1 MKNQK
6 GSVIDIRTYND
17 LLEVG
22 EIEKDRMEFVLSA
35 IWEHKAST
43 DYQTAYDAELYY
55 KHQNPT
61 IMRYQKFVY
70 NQFGQKVPDIWSP
83 NNKIAS
89 NWYNYFTVQKNSYLL
104 GNGVT
109 FGKDETKKKLGKD
122 FDKVVLDV
130 ATDASNG
137 GVAFGFWNLN
147 HLECFSL
154 TEFVPLYDE
163 DDGGLKAGIRFWQI
177 DDSKPLRATL
187 YELDGYT
194 DYIKRKDEDVQILHD
209 KRAYTQI
216 VKRNDIEGETILDGA
231 PPAGFP
237 IVPLWNVNRQSDL
250 VGNRGT
256 IDAYDLMVS
265 GLINNVSD
273 GEFIYWI
280 LKNCG
285 GMNGEDDARFIEQ
298 LKLTRVAHAD
308 GDDGASVEA
317 HNVTVEFQATAEA
330 LDRLTAQLYTDFMAL
345 KVEDVSAGSVTATQ
359 IQAAYEPIN
368 QKTDQFEYCVTEF
381 INGILALAGI
391 EDEPTYTRSQMSNQS
406 ELLEMVLQCA
416 EYLDDE
422 YVTTKILTLLGDAD
436 KAREV
441 LKRKDAEAADRYALT
456 GAEGEETDTGD
467 DGGATDVASADEA
480 VEAAEETVGRTL
492 NGAQTQSLLTVMKS
506 LSEGSLTEG
515 QAVNIIATAIGVTKQ
530 EAMAIIRGE

>member
-1 MKNQK
+1 
-6 GSVIDIRTYND
+6 
-17 LLEVG
+17 
-22 EIEKDRMEFVLSA
+22 MEFVLDA
-35 IWEHKAST
+35 IREHKGSEL
-43 DYQTAYDAELYY
+43 YKTAYDAELYY

-61 IMRYQKFVY
+61 IMRFQKWIY
-70 NQFGQKVPDIWSP
+70 NMYGQKVPDIWSP

-89 NWYNYFTVQKNSYLL
+89 NWYNYFTTQAVSYLL

-109 FGKDETKKKLGKD
+109 FKSEANKKKLGKD
-122 FDKVVLDV
+122 FDKKVQDV
-130 ATDASNG
+130 AIHAKNG
-137 GVAFGFWNLN
+137 GVSFGFWNLD
-147 HLECFSL
+147 HLECFDL
-154 TEFVPLYDE
+154 TEFVPIYDE

-194 DYIKRKDEDVQILHD
+194 DYIKRKDEDVAILHD

-216 VKRNDIEGETILDGA
+216 VKKNDIEGETILDGA

-237 IVPLWNVNRQSDL
+237 IVPLWNINRQSDI

-285 GMNGEDDARFIEQ
+285 GMSELDDAKFIEQ
-298 LKLTRVAHAD
+298 LKLTHVAHANGD
-308 GDDGASVEA
+308 DDGASVEA
-317 HNVTVEFQATAEA
+317 HNVTVEFEATAEA
-330 LDRLTAQLYTDFMAL
+330 LDRLTAQLYVDFMAL
-345 KVEDVSAGSVTATQ
+345 KVQDVSAGSVTATQ

-368 QKTDQFEYCVTEF
+368 QKTDQFEYQVTEF

-391 EDEPTYTRSQMSNQS
+391 DDEPTYTRSQMSNQS
-406 ELLEMVLQCA
+406 ETLEIVLQAA

-441 LKRKDAEAADRYALT
+441 LKRKDAEAADRYKQMETELEELKNQQEVNSDAD
-456 GAEGEETDTGD
+456 AE
-467 DGGATDVASADEA
+467 
-480 VEAAEETVGRTL
+480 
-492 NGAQTQSLLTVMKS
+492 
-506 LSEGSLTEG
+506 
-515 QAVNIIATAIGVTKQ
+515 
-530 EAMAIIRGE
+530 

>member
-1 MKNQK
+1 M
-6 GSVIDIRTYND
+6 VDIYTYND
-17 LLEVG
+17 LLDIG
-22 EIEKDRMEFVLSA
+22 ENEKQRMEFVLSA
-35 IWEHKAST
+35 IREHKGS
-43 DYQTAYDAELYY
+43 DLYKTAYDAELYY

-61 IMRYQKFVY
+61 IMRYQKFVHDMY
-70 NQFGQKVPDIWSP
+70 GRKVPDVWSP

-89 NWYNYFTVQKNSYLL
+89 NWYNYFTTQAVSYLL

-109 FGKDETKKKLGKD
+109 FGKKEATKDKLGKD
-122 FDKVVLDV
+122 FDKKVQDI
-130 ATDASNG
+130 ATHAKNG
-137 GVAFGFWNLN
+137 GVAFGFWNLD
-147 HLECFSL
+147 HLECFDL

-177 DDSKPLRATL
+177 DDQKPLRATL

-194 DYIKRKDEDVQILHD
+194 DYIKRKDEDVAVLKD

-285 GMNGEDDARFIEQ
+285 GMNEVDDAKFIEQ

-308 GDDGASVEA
+308 GDDGAGVEA
-317 HNVTVEFQATAEA
+317 HNVSVEFEATAEA
-330 LDRLTAQLYTDFMAL
+330 LDRLTVQLYKDFMAL

-359 IQAAYEPIN
+359 IVAAYEPIN
-368 QKTDQFEYCVTEF
+368 QKTDKFEYQVTDF
-381 INGILALAGI
+381 IQGILELAGI

-406 ELLEMVLQCA
+406 EILEMVLQCA

-422 YVTTKILTLLGDAD
+422 YVTTKILTLLGDSD
-436 KAREV
+436 KVQEV
-441 LKRKDAEAADRYALT
+441 LKRKDAEAADRYKQQEAELEELRNQQQNQSN
-456 GAEGEETDTGD
+456 EGEENP
-467 DGGATDVASADEA
+467 
-480 VEAAEETVGRTL
+480 VEE
-492 NGAQTQSLLTVMKS
+492 
-506 LSEGSLTEG
+506 
-515 QAVNIIATAIGVTKQ
+515 
-530 EAMAIIRGE
+530 

>member
-1 MKNQK
+1 M
-6 GSVIDIRTYND
+6 IDILTFND
-17 LLEVG
+17 LVEIG
-22 EIEKDRMEFVLSA
+22 ENERDRMEFVLAA
-35 IWEHKAST
+35 IHEHKGSEL
-43 DYQTAYDAELYY
+43 YKTAYDAELYY

-61 IMRYQKFVY
+61 IMRFQKFVY

-89 NWYNYFTVQKNSYLL
+89 NWYNYFTTQAVSYLL

-109 FGKDETKKKLGKD
+109 FGKKEQTKNKLGKD
-122 FDKVVLDV
+122 FDKKVQDI
-130 ATDASNG
+130 AIHAKNG
-137 GVAFGFWNLN
+137 GVGFGFWNLD
-147 HLECFSL
+147 HIEAFSL

-177 DDSKPLRATL
+177 DDTKPLRATL

-194 DYIKRKDEDVQILHD
+194 DYIKRKDEDVSVLKE

-237 IVPLWNVNRQSDL
+237 IVPLWNINRQSDL

-285 GMNGEDDARFIEQ
+285 GMDQMDDAKFIEQ
-298 LKLTRVAHAD
+298 LKLTHVAHAD

-317 HNVTVEFQATAEA
+317 HNVSVEFDASAEA
-330 LDRLTAQLYTDFMAL
+330 LDRLTAQLYKDFMAL
-345 KVEDVSAGSVTATQ
+345 KVEDVSAGNVTATQ
-359 IQAAYEPIN
+359 IVAAYEPIN
-368 QKTDQFEYCVTEF
+368 QKTDQFEYQVTEF

-391 EDEPTYTRSQMSNQS
+391 DDEPTYTRSQMSNQS

-416 EYLDDE
+416 EYMDDE
-422 YVTTKILTLLGDAD
+422 YITTKILTLLGDAD
-436 KAREV
+436 KAQEV
-441 LKRKDAEAADRYALT
+441 LKRKDAEAADRYKQQEAELEELKSQNENNES
-456 GAEGEETDTGD
+456 EGE
-467 DGGATDVASADEA
+467 
-480 VEAAEETVGRTL
+480 
-492 NGAQTQSLLTVMKS
+492 
-506 LSEGSLTEG
+506 
-515 QAVNIIATAIGVTKQ
+515 
-530 EAMAIIRGE
+530 

>member
-1 MKNQK
+1 M
-6 GSVIDIRTYND
+6 IDILTYND
-17 LLEVG
+17 LLEIG
-22 EIEKDRMEFVLSA
+22 ENERDRMEFVLSA
-35 IWEHKAST
+35 IREHKASK
-43 DYQTAYDAELYY
+43 DYAIAADAELYY

-61 IMRYQKFVY
+61 IMRFQKWVT
-70 NQFGQKVPDIWSP
+70 NQFGKKVPDVWSA

-89 NWYNYFTVQKNSYLL
+89 NWYNYFTTQAVSYLL

-109 FGKDETKKKLGKD
+109 FKTKANKKKLGKD
-122 FDKVVLDV
+122 FDKRVQDC
-130 ATDASNG
+130 ATAAKNG
-137 GVAFGFWNLN
+137 GIGFGFWNYD
-147 HLECFSL
+147 HLEVFKL
-154 TEFVPLYDE
+154 TEFVPLY
-163 DDGGLKAGIRFWQI
+163 GIRFWQI

-194 DYIKRKDEDVQILHD
+194 DYIKRKDEDVTILHD
-209 KRAYTQI
+209 KRAYKQI
-216 VKRNDIEGETILDGA
+216 IRKSEVEGETILDGENY
-231 PPAGFP
+231 PGFP

-250 VGNRGT
+250 VGNQGT

-285 GMNGEDDARFIEQ
+285 GMNELDDAKFIEQ
-298 LKLTRVAHAD
+298 LKLTHTAHAD

-317 HNVTVEFQATAEA
+317 HNVSVEFEATAEA
-330 LDRLTAQLYTDFMAL
+330 LDRLTEQLYADFMAL
-345 KVEDVSAGSVTATQ
+345 KVQDLSTGNKTATE
-359 IQAAYEPIN
+359 ITAAYEPIN

-381 INGILALAGI
+381 INGILELAGI

-436 KAREV
+436 KAQEV
-441 LKRKDAEAADRYALT
+441 LKRKDAESADRYK
-456 GAEGEETDTGD
+456 
-467 DGGATDVASADEA
+467 
-480 VEAAEETVGRTL
+480 
-492 NGAQTQSLLTVMKS
+492 Q
-506 LSEGSLTEG
+506 
-515 QAVNIIATAIGVTKQ
+515 Q
-530 EAMAIIRGE
+530 EAELEELRNQQNNEPVEE

>member
-1 MKNQK
+1 MK
-6 GSVIDIRTYND
+6 TYQD
-17 LLEVG
+17 LLEIG
-22 EIEKDRMEFVLSA
+22 ENERDRMEFVLDA
-35 IWEHKAST
+35 INEHNGSDLYK
-43 DYQTAYDAELYY
+43 TAYDAELYY

-61 IMRYQKFVY
+61 IMRFQKWVY
-70 NQFGQKVPDIWSP
+70 NMYGQKVPDIWSP

-89 NWYNYFTVQKNSYLL
+89 NWYNYFTTQAVSYLL

-109 FGKDETKKKLGKD
+109 FKNESNKDKLGKD
-122 FDKVVLDV
+122 FDKKVQDV
-130 ATDASNG
+130 ATHAKNG
-137 GVAFGFWNLN
+137 GVAFGFWNLD
-147 HLECFSL
+147 HLECFDL
-154 TEFVPLYDE
+154 TEFVPIYDE

-194 DYIKRKDEDVQILHD
+194 DYIKKRDKDIDVLTK

-216 VKRNDIEGETILDGA
+216 VRKNDIEGETILDGA

-237 IVPLWNVNRQSDL
+237 IVPLWNINRQSDL

-285 GMNGEDDARFIEQ
+285 GMSELEDEKFIEQ
-298 LKLTRVAHAD
+298 LKFTRVAHANGD
-308 GDDGASVEA
+308 DDGASVEA
-317 HNVTVEFQATAEA
+317 HNVSVEFEATAEA
-330 LDRLTAQLYTDFMAL
+330 LDRLTNQLYADFMAL
-345 KVEDVSAGSVTATQ
+345 KVQDLSAGNKTATE
-359 IQAAYEPIN
+359 ITAAYEPIN
-368 QKTDQFEYCVTEF
+368 QKTDQFEYQVTEF

-406 ELLEMVLQCA
+406 EILEMVLQAA

-422 YVTTKILTLLGDAD
+422 YVTKKILTLLGDAD
-436 KAREV
+436 KAQEV
-441 LKRKDAEAADRYALT
+441 LKRKDAEAADRYEQMETEL
-456 GAEGEETDTGD
+456 EELKKKNLNNE
-467 DGGATDVASADEA
+467 SEA
-480 VEAAEETVGRTL
+480 VE
-492 NGAQTQSLLTVMKS
+492 
-506 LSEGSLTEG
+506 
-515 QAVNIIATAIGVTKQ
+515 
-530 EAMAIIRGE
+530 

>member
-1 MKNQK
+1 M
-6 GSVIDIRTYND
+6 VDIYTYND
-17 LLEVG
+17 LLDIG
-22 EIEKDRMEFVLSA
+22 ENEKQRMEFILSA
-35 IWEHKAST
+35 IQEHKGS
-43 DYQTAYDAELYY
+43 DLYKTAYDAELYY

-70 NQFGQKVPDIWSP
+70 NSFGAKVPDIWSP

-89 NWYNYFTVQKNSYLL
+89 NWYNYFTTQAVSYLL

-109 FGKDETKKKLGKD
+109 FGKKEATKNKLGKD
-122 FDKVVLDV
+122 FDKKVQGI
-130 ATDASNG
+130 ATHAKNG
-137 GVAFGFWNLN
+137 GVAFGFWNLD
-147 HLECFSL
+147 HLECFDL

-163 DDGGLKAGIRFWQI
+163 DDGGLRAGIRFWQI

-194 DYIKRKDEDVQILHD
+194 DYIKRKDEEIEVFAE
-209 KRAYTQI
+209 KRKYTETK
-216 VKRNDIEGETILDGA
+216 VSNAVEGDIILDGENY
-231 PPAGFP
+231 PGFP

-265 GLINNVSD
+265 GLINNASD

-285 GMNGEDDARFIEQ
+285 GMSELDDAKFIEQ

-308 GDDGASVEA
+308 GDDGAGVEA
-317 HNVTVEFQATAEA
+317 HNVSVEFEATAEA
-330 LDRLTAQLYTDFMAL
+330 LDRLTEQLYTDFMAL
-345 KVEDVSAGSVTATQ
+345 KVQDLSAVNKTATE
-359 IQAAYEPIN
+359 ITAAYEPIN

-381 INGILALAGI
+381 INGILELAGI

-406 ELLEMVLQCA
+406 EMLEMVLQCA

-436 KAREV
+436 KAQEV
-441 LKRKDAEAADRYALT
+441 LKRKDAEVADRYKQQE
-456 GAEGEETDTGD
+456 AELEELRNQQNNETVEET
-467 DGGATDVASADEA
+467 
-480 VEAAEETVGRTL
+480 EE
-492 NGAQTQSLLTVMKS
+492 
-506 LSEGSLTEG
+506 
-515 QAVNIIATAIGVTKQ
+515 
-530 EAMAIIRGE
+530 

>member
-1 MKNQK
+1 M
-6 GSVIDIRTYND
+6 
-17 LLEVG
+17 LEIG
-22 EIEKDRMEFVLSA
+22 ENERDRMEFVLKA
-35 IWEHKAST
+35 IAEHKRTA
-43 DYQTAYDAELYY
+43 DYLTAVDAELYY

-61 IMRYQKFVY
+61 IMRFQKFVY

-89 NWYNYFTVQKNSYLL
+89 NWYNYFTTQAVSYLL

-109 FGKDETKKKLGKD
+109 FGKKEQTKDKLGKD
-122 FDKVVLDV
+122 FDKKVQDV
-130 ATDASNG
+130 ATHAKNG
-137 GVAFGFWNLN
+137 GVAFGFWNLD
-147 HLECFSL
+147 HLECFDL
-154 TEFVPLYDE
+154 TEFVPIHDE

-194 DYIKRKDEDVQILHD
+194 DYIKRKDEDVAILNN

-216 VKRNDIEGETILDGA
+216 VRKNDIEGETILDGA
-231 PPAGFP
+231 PPDGFP

-280 LKNCG
+280 LKNCN
-285 GMNGEDDARFIEQ
+285 GMNPIDDEKFIEQ
-298 LKLTRVAHAD
+298 LKLTRVAHAN

-317 HNVTVEFQATAEA
+317 HNVNVEFQATAEA
-330 LDRLTAQLYTDFMAL
+330 LDRLTNQLYADFMAL
-345 KVEDVSAGSVTATQ
+345 RVQDLSAGNKTATE
-359 IQAAYEPIN
+359 ITAAYEPIN
-368 QKTDQFEYCVTEF
+368 QKTDQFEYQVTEF

-406 ELLEMVLQCA
+406 ETLEMVLQAA

-436 KAREV
+436 KAQEV
-441 LKRKDAEAADRYALT
+441 LKRKDAEAADRYKKMETEMEELNNQQEVNNDAD
-456 GAEGEETDTGD
+456 AE
-467 DGGATDVASADEA
+467 
-480 VEAAEETVGRTL
+480 
-492 NGAQTQSLLTVMKS
+492 
-506 LSEGSLTEG
+506 
-515 QAVNIIATAIGVTKQ
+515 
-530 EAMAIIRGE
+530 

>member
-1 MKNQK
+1 M
-6 GSVIDIRTYND
+6 IDILTFND
-17 LLEVG
+17 LVEIG
-22 EIEKDRMEFVLSA
+22 ENERDRMDFVLSA
-35 IWEHKAST
+35 IREHKGS
-43 DYQTAYDAELYY
+43 DLYKTAYDAELYY

-61 IMRYQKFVY
+61 IMRFQKWVY
-70 NQFGQKVPDIWSP
+70 NMYGQKVPDIWSP

-89 NWYNYFTVQKNSYLL
+89 NWYNYFTTQAVSYLL

-109 FGKDETKKKLGKD
+109 FKNEANKKKLGKD
-122 FDKVVLDV
+122 FDKRVQDC
-130 ATDASNG
+130 ATAAKNG
-137 GVAFGFWNLN
+137 GIGFGFWNYD
-147 HLECFSL
+147 HLEVFEL

-194 DYIKRKDEDVQILHD
+194 DYIKRKDEDVQVLHEKKKYIQSVTKAEIGD
-209 KRAYTQI
+209 PIY
-216 VKRNDIEGETILDGA
+216 DGDNY
-231 PPAGFP
+231 PGFP
-237 IVPLWNVNRQSDL
+237 IVPLWNINRQSDL
-250 VGNRGT
+250 VGNQGT

-285 GMNGEDDARFIEQ
+285 GMNEVDDAKFIEQ
-298 LKLTRVAHAD
+298 LKLTHTAHAD

-317 HNVTVEFQATAEA
+317 HNVSVEFEATAEA
-330 LDRLTAQLYTDFMAL
+330 LDRLTEQLYADFMAL
-345 KVEDVSAGSVTATQ
+345 KVQDVSAGSVTATQ

-381 INGILALAGI
+381 INGILELAGI

-406 ELLEMVLQCA
+406 ELLEMVLQSA

-436 KAREV
+436 KAQEV
-441 LKRKDAEAADRYALT
+441 LKRKDAEAADRYKQQE
-456 GAEGEETDTGD
+456 AELEELRNQQNN
-467 DGGATDVASADEA
+467 EP
-480 VEAAEETVGRTL
+480 VE
-492 NGAQTQSLLTVMKS
+492 VMK
-506 LSEGSLTEG
+506 E
-515 QAVNIIATAIGVTKQ
+515 
-530 EAMAIIRGE
+530 

>member
-1 MKNQK
+1 ML
-6 GSVIDIRTYND
+6 TFND
-17 LLEVG
+17 LE
-22 EIEKDRMEFVLSA
+22 EILKSNSEKEKMEFVLKA
-35 IWEHKAST
+35 IKEHKDTT
-43 DYQTAYDAELYY
+43 DYKIAKDAELYY

-61 IMRYQKFVY
+61 IMKFQKWIY
-70 NQFGQKVPDIWSP
+70 NQMGQKVPDIWSP

-89 NWYNYFTVQKNSYLL
+89 NWYNYFTTQAVSYLL

-109 FGKDETKKKLGKD
+109 FKKESNKDKLGKD
-122 FDKVVLDV
+122 FDKKVQDV
-130 ATDASNG
+130 AIHAKNG
-137 GVAFGFWNLN
+137 GVAFGFWNLD
-147 HLECFSL
+147 HLECFDL
-154 TEFVPLYDE
+154 TEFVPIYDE

-194 DYIKRKDEDVQILHD
+194 DYIKRKNEDVAILHN

-216 VKRNDIEGETILDGA
+216 VRKNAIEGETILDGA

-237 IVPLWNVNRQSDL
+237 IVPLWNINRQSDL

-285 GMNGEDDARFIEQ
+285 GMNEADDAKFIEQ

-317 HNVTVEFQATAEA
+317 HNVNVEFEATAEA

-345 KVEDVSAGSVTATQ
+345 KVQDVSAGSVTATQ

-368 QKTDQFEYCVTEF
+368 QKTDQFEYQVTEF
-381 INGILALAGI
+381 INCILAMAGI
-391 EDEPTYTRSQMSNQS
+391 DDEPTYTRSQMSNQS
-406 ELLEMVLQCA
+406 EMLEMVLQAA

-436 KAREV
+436 KAQEV
-441 LKRKDAEAADRYALT
+441 LKRKDAEAVDRYKQMETEL
-456 GAEGEETDTGD
+456 EELRNQKNNE
-467 DGGATDVASADEA
+467 SE
-480 VEAAEETVGRTL
+480 VE
-492 NGAQTQSLLTVMKS
+492 
-506 LSEGSLTEG
+506 
-515 QAVNIIATAIGVTKQ
+515 
-530 EAMAIIRGE
+530 

>member
-1 MKNQK
+1 MEQRGERLK
-6 GSVIDIRTYND
+6 TYQD
-17 LLEVG
+17 LLEIG
-22 EIEKDRMEFVLSA
+22 ENERDRMEFVLDA
-35 IWEHKAST
+35 IREHKRS
-43 DYQTAYDAELYY
+43 DLYKTAYDAELYY

-61 IMRYQKFVY
+61 IMRFQKWVY
-70 NQFGQKVPDIWSP
+70 NQMGQKVPDIWSP

-89 NWYNYFTVQKNSYLL
+89 NWYNYFTTQAVSYLL

-109 FGKDETKKKLGKD
+109 FKKESNKGKLGKD
-122 FDKVVLDV
+122 FDKKVQDV
-130 ATDASNG
+130 ATHAKNG
-137 GVAFGFWNLN
+137 GVAFGFWNLD
-147 HLECFSL
+147 HLECFDL
-154 TEFVPLYDE
+154 TEFVPIYDE

-187 YELDGYT
+187 YEMDGYT
-194 DYIKRKDEDVQILHD
+194 DYIKRKNEDVAILRN

-216 VKRNDIEGETILDGA
+216 VSKNAIEGETILDGA

-237 IVPLWNVNRQSDL
+237 IVPLWNINRQSDL

-285 GMNGEDDARFIEQ
+285 GMNDADDAKFIEQ

-317 HNVTVEFQATAEA
+317 HNVNVEFEATAEA
-330 LDRLTAQLYTDFMAL
+330 LDRLTNQLYADFMAL
-345 KVEDVSAGSVTATQ
+345 KVQDVSAGSVTATQ

-368 QKTDQFEYCVTEF
+368 QKTDQFEYNVTEF

-406 ELLEMVLQCA
+406 ETLEMVLQAA

-436 KAREV
+436 KAQEV
-441 LKRKDAEAADRYALT
+441 LKRKDAEAADRYKQMETELEELKNQQEVNDDAD
-456 GAEGEETDTGD
+456 AE
-467 DGGATDVASADEA
+467 
-480 VEAAEETVGRTL
+480 
-492 NGAQTQSLLTVMKS
+492 
-506 LSEGSLTEG
+506 
-515 QAVNIIATAIGVTKQ
+515 
-530 EAMAIIRGE
+530 

>member
-1 MKNQK
+1 
-6 GSVIDIRTYND
+6 
-17 LLEVG
+17 
-22 EIEKDRMEFVLSA
+22 MEFVLDA
-35 IWEHKAST
+35 IREHKGSEL
-43 DYQTAYDAELYY
+43 YKTAYDAELYY

-61 IMRYQKFVY
+61 IMRFQKWVY
-70 NQFGQKVPDIWSP
+70 NQMGQKVPDIWSP

-89 NWYNYFTVQKNSYLL
+89 NWYNYFTTQAVSYLL

-109 FGKDETKKKLGKD
+109 FKNEANKDKLGKD
-122 FDKVVLDV
+122 FDKKVQDI
-130 ATDASNG
+130 ATHAKNG
-137 GVAFGFWNLN
+137 GVAFGFWNLD
-147 HLECFSL
+147 HLECFDL
-154 TEFVPLYDE
+154 TEFVPIYDE
-163 DDGGLKAGIRFWQI
+163 DDGGLKSGIRFWQI

-194 DYIKRKDEDVQILHD
+194 DYIKRKGEDVDILND

-216 VKRNDIEGETILDGA
+216 VRKNDIEGETILDGA

-237 IVPLWNVNRQSDL
+237 IVPLWNINRQSDL

-285 GMNGEDDARFIEQ
+285 GMDSTDDAKFIEQ

-317 HNVTVEFQATAEA
+317 HNVNVEFQATAEA
-330 LDRLTAQLYTDFMAL
+330 LDRLTEQLYTDFMAL
-345 KVEDVSAGSVTATQ
+345 KVQDVSAGSVTATQ

-368 QKTDQFEYCVTEF
+368 QKTDQFEYQVTEF

-391 EDEPTYTRSQMSNQS
+391 DDEPTYTRSQMSNQS
-406 ELLEMVLQCA
+406 ETLEMVLQAA

-436 KAREV
+436 KAQEV
-441 LKRKDAEAADRYALT
+441 LKRKDAEAADRYKQMESEL
-456 GAEGEETDTGD
+456 EELRNQQNNE
-467 DGGATDVASADEA
+467 S
-480 VEAAEETVGRTL
+480 VEE
-492 NGAQTQSLLTVMKS
+492 
-506 LSEGSLTEG
+506 
-515 QAVNIIATAIGVTKQ
+515 
-530 EAMAIIRGE
+530 

>member
-1 MKNQK
+1 M
-6 GSVIDIRTYND
+6 
-17 LLEVG
+17 LEIG
-22 EIEKDRMEFVLSA
+22 ENERDRMEFVLDA
-35 IWEHKAST
+35 IREHKGS
-43 DYQTAYDAELYY
+43 DLYKTAYDAELYY

-61 IMRYQKFVY
+61 IMRFQKWIY
-70 NQFGQKVPDIWSP
+70 NQMGQKVPDIWSP

-89 NWYNYFTVQKNSYLL
+89 NWYNYFTTQAVSYLL

-109 FGKDETKKKLGKD
+109 FGKKEQTKDKLGKD
-122 FDKVVLDV
+122 FDKKVQDV
-130 ATDASNG
+130 ATHAKNG
-137 GVAFGFWNLN
+137 GVAFGFWNLD
-147 HLECFSL
+147 HLECFDL
-154 TEFVPLYDE
+154 TEFVPIYDE

-194 DYIKRKDEDVQILHD
+194 DYIKRKNEDVDILHN

-216 VKRNDIEGETILDGA
+216 VRKNDIEGETIFDGA

-237 IVPLWNVNRQSDL
+237 IVPLWNINRQSDL

-280 LKNCG
+280 LKNCD
-285 GMNGEDDARFIEQ
+285 GMTPLDDAKFLEQ
-298 LKLTRVAHAD
+298 LKLTHVGHAN
-308 GDDGASVEA
+308 GDDGASVDA

-330 LDRLTAQLYTDFMAL
+330 LDRLTNQLYSDFMAL
-345 KVEDVSAGSVTATQ
+345 RVQDLSAGNKTATE
-359 IQAAYEPIN
+359 ITAAYEPIN

-406 ELLEMVLQCA
+406 ETLEMVLQAA

-436 KAREV
+436 KAQEV
-441 LKRKDAEAADRYALT
+441 LKRKDAEAADRYK
-456 GAEGEETDTGD
+456 
-467 DGGATDVASADEA
+467 
-480 VEAAEETVGRTL
+480 
-492 NGAQTQSLLTVMKS
+492 Q
-506 LSEGSLTEG
+506 
-515 QAVNIIATAIGVTKQ
+515 Q
-530 EAMAIIRGE
+530 EAELEELRNQKNNEPMEE

>member
-1 MKNQK
+1 M
-6 GSVIDIRTYND
+6 VDIYTYND
-17 LLEVG
+17 LLDIG
-22 EIEKDRMEFVLSA
+22 ENEKQRMEFVLSA
-35 IWEHKAST
+35 IREHKGS
-43 DYQTAYDAELYY
+43 DLYKTAYDAELYY

-61 IMRYQKFVY
+61 IMRFQKFVY
-70 NQFGQKVPDIWSP
+70 NQFGQKVPDVWSP

-89 NWYNYFTVQKNSYLL
+89 NWYNYFTTQAVSYLL

-109 FGKDETKKKLGKD
+109 FGKKEATKDKLGKD
-122 FDKVVLDV
+122 FEKKVQDI
-130 ATDASNG
+130 ATHAKNG
-137 GVAFGFWNLN
+137 GVAFGFWNLD
-147 HLECFSL
+147 HLECFDL

-177 DDSKPLRATL
+177 DDQKPLRATL

-194 DYIKRKDEDVQILHD
+194 DYIKRKDEDMTVLHD
-209 KRAYTQI
+209 KRAYKQI
-216 VKRNDIEGETILDGA
+216 IRKSEVEGETILDGENY
-231 PPAGFP
+231 PGFP
-237 IVPLWNVNRQSDL
+237 IVPMWNVNRQSDL
-250 VGNRGT
+250 VGNQGT

-285 GMNGEDDARFIEQ
+285 GMNEADDAKFVEQ

-317 HNVTVEFQATAEA
+317 HNVSVEFEATAEA
-330 LDRLTAQLYTDFMAL
+330 LDRLTEQLYADFMAL
-345 KVEDVSAGSVTATQ
+345 KVQGLSAANKTATE
-359 IQAAYEPIN
+359 ITAAYEPIN

-381 INGILALAGI
+381 INGILELAGI

-436 KAREV
+436 KVEKV
-441 LKRKDAEAADRYALT
+441 LQRLQ
-456 GAEGEETDTGD
+456 
-467 DGGATDVASADEA
+467 
-480 VEAAEETVGRTL
+480 AEEVGRFV
-492 NGAQTQSLLTVMKS
+492 NVG
-506 LSEGSLTEG
+506 G
-515 QAVNIIATAIGVTKQ
+515 Q
-530 EAMAIIRGE
+530 

>member
-1 MKNQK
+1 ML
-6 GSVIDIRTYND
+6 TFND
-17 LLEVG
+17 LE
-22 EIEKDRMEFVLSA
+22 EILKSNSEKEKMEFVLKA
-35 IWEHKAST
+35 IKEHKDTT
-43 DYQTAYDAELYY
+43 DYKIAKDAELYY

-61 IMRYQKFVY
+61 IMRFQKWIY
-70 NQFGQKVPDIWSP
+70 NQMGQKVPDIWSP

-89 NWYNYFTVQKNSYLL
+89 NWYNYFTTQAVSYLL

-109 FGKDETKKKLGKD
+109 FKNEANKKKLGKD
-122 FDKVVLDV
+122 FDKKVQDV
-130 ATDASNG
+130 ATHAKNG
-137 GVAFGFWNLN
+137 GVAFGFWNLD
-147 HLECFSL
+147 HLECFDL
-154 TEFVPLYDE
+154 TEFVPIYDE

-194 DYIKRKDEDVQILHD
+194 DYIKRKGEDVAILHD

-216 VKRNDIEGETILDGA
+216 VRKNAIEGETILDGA

-237 IVPLWNVNRQSDL
+237 IVPLWNINRQSDL

-285 GMNGEDDARFIEQ
+285 GMDSTDDARFIEQ

-317 HNVTVEFQATAEA
+317 HNVNVEFEATAEA

-345 KVEDVSAGSVTATQ
+345 KVQDVSAGSVTATQ

-368 QKTDQFEYCVTEF
+368 QKTDQFEYQVTEF

-391 EDEPTYTRSQMSNQS
+391 DDDPTYTRSQMSNQS
-406 ELLEMVLQCA
+406 ETLEMVLQAA

-436 KAREV
+436 KANEV
-441 LKRKDAEAADRYALT
+441 LKRKDAEAADRYKQMETEL
-456 GAEGEETDTGD
+456 EELRNQQNNEQPEEKT
-467 DGGATDVASADEA
+467 
-480 VEAAEETVGRTL
+480 VEE
-492 NGAQTQSLLTVMKS
+492 
-506 LSEGSLTEG
+506 
-515 QAVNIIATAIGVTKQ
+515 
-530 EAMAIIRGE
+530 

>member
-1 MKNQK
+1 M
-6 GSVIDIRTYND
+6 IEILTYND
-17 LLEVG
+17 LLEIG
-22 EIEKDRMEFVLSA
+22 ENERDRMEFVLDA
-35 IWEHKAST
+35 IREHKGS
-43 DYQTAYDAELYY
+43 DLYKTAYDAELYY

-61 IMRYQKFVY
+61 IMRFQKFVY

-89 NWYNYFTVQKNSYLL
+89 NWYNYFTTQAVSYLL

-109 FGKDETKKKLGKD
+109 FKNESNKDKLGKE
-122 FDKVVLDV
+122 FDKRVQDI
-130 ATDASNG
+130 ATHAKNG
-137 GVAFGFWNLN
+137 GVAFGFWNN
-147 HLECFSL
+147 DHVECFSIN
-154 TEFVPLYDE
+154 EFVPLKDE
-163 DDGGLKAGIRFWQI
+163 DDSLVKSGIRFWQI

-194 DYIKRKDEDVQILHD
+194 DYIKRKNEEIEILVS
-209 KRAYTQI
+209 KRPYVNVSVSTKA
-216 VKRNDIEGETILDGA
+216 EGEINFTGRNY
-231 PPAGFP
+231 PGFP
-237 IVPLWNVNRQSDL
+237 IVPLYNVNEQSDL

-285 GMNGEDDARFIEQ
+285 GMDSTDDARFIEQ

-317 HNVTVEFQATAEA
+317 HNVNVEFEATAEA
-330 LDRLTAQLYTDFMAL
+330 LDRLTNQLYADFMAL
-345 KVEDVSAGSVTATQ
+345 RVQDLSAGNKTATE
-359 IQAAYEPIN
+359 ITAAYEPIN
-368 QKTDQFEYCVTEF
+368 QKTDQFEYQVTEF

-391 EDEPTYTRSQMSNQS
+391 DDEPTYTRSQMSNQT
-406 ELLEMVLQCA
+406 ETLEMVLQAA

-436 KAREV
+436 KAQEV
-441 LKRKDAEAADRYALT
+441 LKRKDAEAADRYKQME
-456 GAEGEETDTGD
+456 AELEELRNRQNN
-467 DGGATDVASADEA
+467 EP
-480 VEAAEETVGRTL
+480 VEE
-492 NGAQTQSLLTVMKS
+492 
-506 LSEGSLTEG
+506 
-515 QAVNIIATAIGVTKQ
+515 
-530 EAMAIIRGE
+530 

>member
-1 MKNQK
+1 M
-6 GSVIDIRTYND
+6 IEILTYND
-17 LLEVG
+17 LLEIG
-22 EIEKDRMEFVLSA
+22 ENERDRMEFVLDA
-35 IWEHKAST
+35 INEHKGSEL
-43 DYQTAYDAELYY
+43 YKTAYDAELYY

-61 IMRYQKFVY
+61 IMRFQKWIY
-70 NQFGQKVPDIWSP
+70 NMYGQKVPDIWSP

-89 NWYNYFTVQKNSYLL
+89 NWYNYFTTQAVSYLL

-109 FGKDETKKKLGKD
+109 FKNDANKEKLGKD
-122 FDKVVLDV
+122 FDKKVQDV
-130 ATDASNG
+130 ATHAKNG
-137 GVAFGFWNLN
+137 GVAFGFWNLD
-147 HLECFSL
+147 HLECFDL
-154 TEFVPLYDE
+154 TEFVPIYDE

-187 YELDGYT
+187 YEMDGYT
-194 DYIKRKDEDVQILHD
+194 DYIKRKGEDMAILRD
-209 KRAYTQI
+209 KKAYTQI
-216 VKRNDIEGETILDGA
+216 VRKNDIEGETILDGA

-237 IVPLWNVNRQSDL
+237 IVPLWNINRQSDL

-256 IDAYDLMVS
+256 IDAYDLMIS

-285 GMNGEDDARFIEQ
+285 GMNEVDDAKFIEQ

-317 HNVTVEFQATAEA
+317 HNVNVEFEATSEA

-345 KVEDVSAGSVTATQ
+345 KVQDVSAGSVTATQ

-368 QKTDQFEYCVTEF
+368 QKTDQFEYQVTEF

-406 ELLEMVLQCA
+406 ETLEMVLQAA

-436 KAREV
+436 KAQEV
-441 LKRKDAEAADRYALT
+441 LKRKDAEAADRYKQMETELEELRNKQNNES
-456 GAEGEETDTGD
+456 EGE
-467 DGGATDVASADEA
+467 
-480 VEAAEETVGRTL
+480 
-492 NGAQTQSLLTVMKS
+492 
-506 LSEGSLTEG
+506 
-515 QAVNIIATAIGVTKQ
+515 
-530 EAMAIIRGE
+530 

>member
-1 MKNQK
+1 
-6 GSVIDIRTYND
+6 
-17 LLEVG
+17 
-22 EIEKDRMEFVLSA
+22 MEFVLDA
-35 IWEHKAST
+35 IREHKGSEL
-43 DYQTAYDAELYY
+43 YKTAYDAELYY

-61 IMRYQKFVY
+61 IMRFQKWVY
-70 NQFGQKVPDIWSP
+70 NMYGKKVPDIWSP

-89 NWYNYFTVQKNSYLL
+89 NWYNYFTTQAVSYLL

-109 FGKDETKKKLGKD
+109 FGKKEQTKDKLGKD
-122 FDKVVLDV
+122 FDKKVQDI
-130 ATDASNG
+130 ATHAKNG
-137 GVAFGFWNLN
+137 GVAFGFWNLD
-147 HLECFSL
+147 HLECFDL
-154 TEFVPLYDE
+154 TEFVPIYDE

-194 DYIKRKDEDVQILHD
+194 DYIKLKDEDVTILHK

-216 VKRNDIEGETILDGA
+216 VRKNDIEGETILDGA

-237 IVPLWNVNRQSDL
+237 IVPLWNINRQSDL

-285 GMNGEDDARFIEQ
+285 GMNEADDAKFIEQ

-317 HNVTVEFQATAEA
+317 HNVNVEFQATAEA
-330 LDRLTAQLYTDFMAL
+330 LDRLTNQLYTDFMAL
-345 KVEDVSAGSVTATQ
+345 KVQDVSAGSVTATQ

-368 QKTDQFEYCVTEF
+368 QKTDQFEYQVTEF
-381 INGILALAGI
+381 INGILELAGI
-391 EDEPTYTRSQMSNQS
+391 DDEPTYTRSQMSNQG
-406 ELLEMVLQCA
+406 EMLEMVLQAA

-436 KAREV
+436 KAQEV
-441 LKRKDAEAADRYALT
+441 MKRKDAEAADRYK
-456 GAEGEETDTGD
+456 
-467 DGGATDVASADEA
+467 
-480 VEAAEETVGRTL
+480 
-492 NGAQTQSLLTVMKS
+492 Q
-506 LSEGSLTEG
+506 
-515 QAVNIIATAIGVTKQ
+515 Q
-530 EAMAIIRGE
+530 EAELEDLKSQNESNESEEE

>member
-1 MKNQK
+1 MQ
-6 GSVIDIRTYND
+6 
-17 LLEVG
+17 
-22 EIEKDRMEFVLSA
+22 
-35 IWEHKAST
+35 
-43 DYQTAYDAELYY
+43 
-55 KHQNPT
+55 
-61 IMRYQKFVY
+61 
-70 NQFGQKVPDIWSP
+70 
-83 NNKIAS
+83 
-89 NWYNYFTVQKNSYLL
+89 
-104 GNGVT
+104 
-109 FGKDETKKKLGKD
+109 
-122 FDKVVLDV
+122 DV
-130 ATDASNG
+130 AIHAKNG
-137 GVAFGFWNLN
+137 GVAFGFWNLD
-147 HLECFSL
+147 HLECFDL
-154 TEFVPLYDE
+154 TEFVPIYDE

-187 YELDGYT
+187 YEMDGYT
-194 DYIKRKDEDVQILHD
+194 DYIKRKGEDVVILHD

-216 VKRNDIEGETILDGA
+216 VRKNDIEGETILDGA

-237 IVPLWNVNRQSDL
+237 IVPLWNINRQSDI

-285 GMNGEDDARFIEQ
+285 GMDSVDDARFIEQ

-317 HNVTVEFQATAEA
+317 HNVNVEFEATAEA

-345 KVEDVSAGSVTATQ
+345 KVQGLSAGNKTATE
-359 IQAAYEPIN
+359 ITAAYEPIN
-368 QKTDQFEYCVTEF
+368 QKTDQFEYQVTEF

-406 ELLEMVLQCA
+406 ETLEMVLQAA

-436 KAREV
+436 KAQEV
-441 LKRKDAEAADRYALT
+441 LKRKDAEAADRYKQMETEL
-456 GAEGEETDTGD
+456 EDLKNQQNNEPPEEKPL
-467 DGGATDVASADEA
+467 
-480 VEAAEETVGRTL
+480 EE
-492 NGAQTQSLLTVMKS
+492 
-506 LSEGSLTEG
+506 
-515 QAVNIIATAIGVTKQ
+515 
-530 EAMAIIRGE
+530 

>member
-1 MKNQK
+1 M
-6 GSVIDIRTYND
+6 IDILTFND
-17 LLEVG
+17 LVEIG
-22 EIEKDRMEFVLSA
+22 ENERDRMEFVLDA
-35 IWEHKAST
+35 IREHKGS
-43 DYQTAYDAELYY
+43 DLYKTAYDAELYY

-61 IMRYQKFVY
+61 IMRFQKFVY
-70 NQFGQKVPDIWSP
+70 NSFGAKVPDIWSP

-89 NWYNYFTVQKNSYLL
+89 NWYNYFTTQAVSYLL

-109 FGKDETKKKLGKD
+109 FKNESNKTKLGKD
-122 FDKVVLDV
+122 FDKKVQDV
-130 ATDASNG
+130 ATHAKNG
-137 GVAFGFWNLN
+137 GVAFGFWNLD
-147 HLECFSL
+147 HLECFDL
-154 TEFVPLYDE
+154 TEIVPIYDE

-194 DYIKRKDEDVQILHD
+194 DYIKRKNEDAAILHN

-216 VKRNDIEGETILDGA
+216 VRKNDIEGETILDGA

-237 IVPLWNVNRQSDL
+237 IVPLWNINRQSDI

-285 GMNGEDDARFIEQ
+285 GMDSVDDARFIEQ

-317 HNVTVEFQATAEA
+317 HNVNVEFQATAEA

-345 KVEDVSAGSVTATQ
+345 KVQELSSGNKTATE
-359 IQAAYEPIN
+359 ITAAYEPIN
-368 QKTDQFEYCVTEF
+368 QKTDQFEYQVTEF

-406 ELLEMVLQCA
+406 ETLEMVLQAA

-436 KAREV
+436 KAHEV
-441 LKRKDAEAADRYALT
+441 LKRKDAEAADRYK
-456 GAEGEETDTGD
+456 
-467 DGGATDVASADEA
+467 
-480 VEAAEETVGRTL
+480 
-492 NGAQTQSLLTVMKS
+492 Q
-506 LSEGSLTEG
+506 
-515 QAVNIIATAIGVTKQ
+515 Q
-530 EAMAIIRGE
+530 EAELEELRNQQNNEPPEENQVEE

>member
-1 MKNQK
+1 M
-6 GSVIDIRTYND
+6 IDILTFND
-17 LLEVG
+17 LVEIG
-22 EIEKDRMEFVLSA
+22 ENERDRMEFVLSA
-35 IWEHKAST
+35 IREHKGS
-43 DYQTAYDAELYY
+43 DLYKTAYDAELYY

-61 IMRYQKFVY
+61 IMRFQKWVY
-70 NQFGQKVPDIWSP
+70 NQMGQKVPDIWSP

-89 NWYNYFTVQKNSYLL
+89 NWYNYFTTQAVSYLL

-109 FGKDETKKKLGKD
+109 FKNESNKTKLGKD
-122 FDKVVLDV
+122 FDKKVQDV
-130 ATDASNG
+130 ATHAKNG
-137 GVAFGFWNLN
+137 GVAFGFWNYD
-147 HLECFSL
+147 HLEVFSVSDGDGHPG
-154 TEFVPLYDE
+154 FVPLYDE

-187 YELDGYT
+187 YEMDGYT
-194 DYIKRKDEDVQILHD
+194 DYIKRKGEDVAILHD

-216 VKRNDIEGETILDGA
+216 VRKNDIEGETILDGA

-237 IVPLWNVNRQSDL
+237 IVPLWNINRQSDL

-285 GMNGEDDARFIEQ
+285 GMNEMDDAKFIEQ
-298 LKLTRVAHAD
+298 LKLTHTAHAD

-317 HNVTVEFQATAEA
+317 HNVSVEFEATAEA
-330 LDRLTAQLYTDFMAL
+330 LDRLTAQLYADFMAL
-345 KVEDVSAGSVTATQ
+345 KVQDISAGSVTATQ
-359 IQAAYEPIN
+359 IEAAYEPIN
-368 QKTDQFEYCVTEF
+368 QKTDQFEYQVTEF

-391 EDEPTYTRSQMSNQS
+391 DDEPTYTRSQMSNQS
-406 ELLEMVLQCA
+406 ETLEMVLQCA

-436 KAREV
+436 KAQEV
-441 LKRKDAEAADRYALT
+441 LKRKDAEAADRYK
-456 GAEGEETDTGD
+456 
-467 DGGATDVASADEA
+467 
-480 VEAAEETVGRTL
+480 
-492 NGAQTQSLLTVMKS
+492 Q
-506 LSEGSLTEG
+506 
-515 QAVNIIATAIGVTKQ
+515 Q
-530 EAMAIIRGE
+530 EAELEELQNQKNNEPVEEMEE

>member
-1 MKNQK
+1 MK
-6 GSVIDIRTYND
+6 TYQD
-17 LLEVG
+17 LLEIG
-22 EIEKDRMEFVLSA
+22 ENERDRMKFVLDA
-35 IWEHKAST
+35 IHEHKGSEL
-43 DYQTAYDAELYY
+43 YKTAYDAELYY

-61 IMRYQKFVY
+61 IMRFQKFVY

-89 NWYNYFTVQKNSYLL
+89 NWYNYFTTQAVSYLL
-104 GNGVT
+104 GNGVN
-109 FGKDETKKKLGKD
+109 FKNEANKKKLGKD
-122 FDKVVLDV
+122 FDKKVQDV
-130 ATDASNG
+130 ATHAKNG
-137 GVAFGFWNLN
+137 GVAFGFWNLD
-147 HLECFSL
+147 HLECFDL

-194 DYIKRKDEDVQILHD
+194 DYIKKRDKDINVLTK

-216 VKRNDIEGETILDGA
+216 VRKNDIEGETILDGA

-237 IVPLWNVNRQSDL
+237 IVPLWNINRQSDI

-285 GMNGEDDARFIEQ
+285 GMDSNDDARFIEQ

-317 HNVTVEFQATAEA
+317 HNVNVEFQATAES
-330 LDRLTAQLYTDFMAL
+330 LDRLTNQLYADFMAL
-345 KVEDVSAGSVTATQ
+345 KVQDVSAGSVTATQ

-406 ELLEMVLQCA
+406 ETLEMVLQAA

-436 KAREV
+436 KSQEV
-441 LKRKDAEAADRYALT
+441 LKRKDAEAADRYKQQEAELDELRNNKNSES
-456 GAEGEETDTGD
+456 EGE
-467 DGGATDVASADEA
+467 
-480 VEAAEETVGRTL
+480 
-492 NGAQTQSLLTVMKS
+492 
-506 LSEGSLTEG
+506 
-515 QAVNIIATAIGVTKQ
+515 
-530 EAMAIIRGE
+530 

>member
-1 MKNQK
+1 M
-6 GSVIDIRTYND
+6 IDILTYND
-17 LLEVG
+17 LLEIG
-22 EIEKDRMEFVLSA
+22 ENERDRMEFGLDA
-35 IWEHKAST
+35 IREHKGSEL
-43 DYQTAYDAELYY
+43 YKTAYDAELYY

-61 IMRYQKFVY
+61 IMRFQKWIY
-70 NQFGQKVPDIWSP
+70 NQMGQKVPDIWSP

-89 NWYNYFTVQKNSYLL
+89 NWYNYFTTQAVSYLL

-109 FGKDETKKKLGKD
+109 FKNESNKQKLGKD
-122 FDKVVLDV
+122 FDKKVQDV
-130 ATDASNG
+130 ATHAKNG
-137 GVAFGFWNLN
+137 GVAFGFWNLD
-147 HLECFSL
+147 HLECFDL
-154 TEFVPLYDE
+154 TEFVPIYDE

-194 DYIKRKDEDVQILHD
+194 DYIKRKGEDVDILHD

-216 VKRNDIEGETILDGA
+216 VRKNDIEGETILDGA

-237 IVPLWNVNRQSDL
+237 IVPMWNINRQSDL

-285 GMNGEDDARFIEQ
+285 GMDSTDDARFIEQ

-317 HNVTVEFQATAEA
+317 HNVNVEFQATAEA
-330 LDRLTAQLYTDFMAL
+330 LDRLTEQLYADFMAL
-345 KVEDVSAGSVTATQ
+345 RVQDLSSGNKTATE
-359 IQAAYEPIN
+359 ITAAYEPIN
-368 QKTDQFEYCVTEF
+368 QKTDQFEYQVTEF

-406 ELLEMVLQCA
+406 ETLEMVLQAA

-436 KAREV
+436 KAQEV
-441 LKRKDAEAADRYALT
+441 LKRKDAEAADRYKQMETEL
-456 GAEGEETDTGD
+456 EELRNQQNN
-467 DGGATDVASADEA
+467 EPPEENP
-480 VEAAEETVGRTL
+480 VEE
-492 NGAQTQSLLTVMKS
+492 
-506 LSEGSLTEG
+506 
-515 QAVNIIATAIGVTKQ
+515 
-530 EAMAIIRGE
+530 